1 MPEWR
6 YIIAV
11 GSNLGDRQAAISR
24 AAELLNASGI
34 GRIEA
39 QSTLIETTAVGGPPG
54 QGDFLNGAWI
64 VASDFGPHQLLM
76 ELQRIE
82 CACGR
87 VRTVPWGPRTIDLDL
102 IMRDDGVAV
111 VSPILTLPHP
121 RFCERPFVLK
131 PLLEIATHWPMIQR
145 FNFPLL
151 SLYLLFFLF
160 PLCVEQ
166 L

>member
-11 GSNLGDRQAAISR
+11 GSNLGDRQANIAH
-24 AAELLNASGI
+24 AADLFNASGI
-34 GRIEA
+34 GNIEQ
-39 QSTLIETTAVGGPPG
+39 QSTLIETAAVGGPRG

-87 VRTVPWGPRTIDLDL
+87 VRTITWGPRTIDLDL
-102 IMRDDGVAV
+102 IMRDDGVEV
-111 VSPILTLPHP
+111 QSKVLTLPHP
-121 RFCERPFVLK
+121 RFSERPFVLK
-131 PLLEIATHWPMIQR
+131 PLLEIAEHWPIVRRYDQAAMR
-145 FNFPLL
+145 
-151 SLYLLFFLF
+151 SAK
-160 PLCVEQ
+160 
-166 L
+166 